1 MRGGRERTEHGR
13 GEGEGGGIMEDKEE
27 GEEGQWNMEEG
38 RKRRR
43 EDTGTCM
50 CGILIGI
57 QKDEGRAFQQ
67 GTHNTCS

>member
-1 MRGGRERTEHGR
+1 
-13 GEGEGGGIMEDKEE
+13 MEDKEE